1 MTTTLPDLPDAY
13 GATINPIRGGRRDV
27 RVTSPAPVQSF
38 DATDI
43 VAVFRRFFD
52 QLVTEAEARK
62 GDPVAETHALALIE
76 ALLADVR
83 YARDTVRKLSAD
95 ALHEH
100 KVRRLT
106 IESVITVEASSTA
119 DRSDWEHHKLMVALL
134 EASGLADLID
144 GNTGEKM
151 PADSIAATVLAW
163 LRPEWR
169 LTPIRDVGLDPDDY
183 STLAKGEDG
192 KPLRTPTVTIKDNLA
207 RRVTAHTHTTT
218 QETS

>member
-13 GATINPIRGGRRDV
+13 NATINPIRGGRRDV
-27 RVTSPAPVQSF
+27 HVTSPAPVQSF

-106 IESVITVEASSTA
+106 IENVITVEGSNTA
-119 DRSDWEHHKLMVALL
+119 TRTDWEHTRLL
-134 EASGLADLID
+134 TAMLEHWGVRFIAD
-144 GNTGEKM
+144 TGELV
-151 PADSIAATVLAW
+151 PWDVAAARMLEW
-163 LRPEWR
+163 FRPDWR
-169 LTPIRDVGLDPDDY
+169 VTPIKEAGLDPDAY
-183 STLAKGEDG
+183 CTLPKDEDG
-192 KPLRTPTVTIKDNLA
+192 KVIRTPTVTIKDNLA